1 MNSVTFAVYKSSVLV
16 KVEGTTMKKLT
27 LTCGAFVL
35 VAASSAAF
43 AADLGVPAKALPPI
57 MPPPLYSWTG
67 FYIGGNVGGAW
78 ASGTLTDNLTAASFT
93 ANHSGVI
100 GGATVGY
107 NWQAAPNFVFGI
119 EGTFDGTSIGKTGN
133 TFLTR
138 IGVLQGGAG
147 TNWVSSLAGRVGY
160 AANNWL
166 FYAKGGGGWADNT
179 ATITNLTTGGSVSAS
194 NTNSGWLVGGG
205 VEWGFAP
212 NWTAKIEYDYLGLSN
227 WTTATPF
234 IVNDSVTVARQINMV
249 TVGIN
254 YKF

>member
-1 MNSVTFAVYKSSVLV
+1 MR
-16 KVEGTTMKKLT
+16 KLFLAGAAT
-27 LTCGAFVL
+27 LALGA
-35 VAASSAAF
+35 SAF
-43 AADLGVPAKALPPI
+43 AADMSLPVQAPPI
-57 MPPPLYSWTG
+57 MPPPLYNWTG

-78 ASGTLTDNLTAASFT
+78 ASGTLTDNLTFASFT

-107 NWQAAPNFVFGI
+107 NFQVAPNWVLGI
-119 EGTFDGTSIGKTGN
+119 EGTFDGTSIGQAGN
-133 TFLTR
+133 SVATR
-138 IGVLQGGAG
+138 FGTLQGNAG
-147 TNWVSSLAGRVGY
+147 TNWVATVAGRLGY

-179 ATITNLTTGGSVSAS
+179 ASVTNWTTGASISAT
-194 NTNSGWLVGGG
+194 NTNGGWLAGGG
-205 VEWGFAP
+205 VEYAFAR

-227 WTTATPF
+227 WTTPTPF
-234 IVNDSVTVARQINMV
+234 VTGDSLTVARGINMV